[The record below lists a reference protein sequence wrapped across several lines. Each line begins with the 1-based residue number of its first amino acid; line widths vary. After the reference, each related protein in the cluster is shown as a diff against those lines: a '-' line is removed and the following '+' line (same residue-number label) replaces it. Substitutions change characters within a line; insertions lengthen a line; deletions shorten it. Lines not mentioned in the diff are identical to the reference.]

1 MAPQG
6 SLPLSRPHW
15 SSAFWDD
22 RQKCHFRDSSRRI
35 SVSVVLEHL
44 SVANGAIEAGGLL
57 TRESIVREVAN
68 KSLLVEDGAVATEE
82 APLGGAGHHPVVVL
96 DGQADV
102 EDLGE
107 NKFKIRWEI

>member
-22 RQKCHFRDSSRRI
+22 VKNVTWDAR
-35 SVSVVLEHL
+35 SVILQHL
-44 SVANGAIEAGGLL
+44 TIPNRAIEAGGLF

-68 KSLLVEDGAVATEE
+68 KSLLVEDGAVPTEE
-82 APLGGAGHHPVVVL
+82 TPLGGAGHHPVVVL

-102 EDLGE
+102 EDLGDK
-107 NKFKIRWEI
+107 KFKI

>member
-22 RQKCHFRDSSRRI
+22 VKNVTWDAR
-35 SVSVVLEHL
+35 SVILQHL
-44 SVANGAIEAGGLL
+44 TIPNRAIEAGGLF
-57 TRESIVREVAN
+57 TREGVVREVAD
-68 KSLLVEDGAVATEE
+68 KGLLVEDRSVAAEE
-82 APLGGAGHHPVVVL
+82 APLGGAGHDAVVVL

-102 EDLGE
+102 EDLKEWFGQ
-107 NKFKIRWEI
+107 NISNRFHKS